1 MKEILT
7 FLGKLIGLGIV
18 GIIGGTAWFWIP
30 VIISN
35 CTNAGDVI
43 LFTSVFV
50 STAISIVTG
59 WQVQFAFERLT
70 DTN

>member
-1 MKEILT
+1 MKEILV

-18 GIIGGTAWFWIP
+18 GIIGGTTWIWFPCIFTY
-30 VIISN
+30 VIDL
-35 CTNAGDVI
+35 G
-43 LFTSVFV
+43 FV
-50 STAISIVTG
+50 VQFASIVVGTIATIVTC